1 MNISKEFQEMG
12 IEKLYKKLDDL
23 YISPFTKIRHYDE
36 NGRAN
41 YTPLER
47 NQHPTGLYAAD
58 YLLQS
63 LTNGENRLKS
73 IADKLGCSDRDLSG
87 FIRCLTGQPS
97 HDFLVAYRLR
107 LIDDLL
113 RFTSL
118 PLPDV
123 ARRSGL
129 GTARS
134 LHRFLLRHRGCT
146 PSDRRQQIRKVGDEG
161 RFEL

>member
-1 MNISKEFQEMG
+1 MST
-12 IEKLYKKLDDL
+12 EKRIKILDDL

-36 NGRAN
+36 NGQPIYA
-41 YTPLER
+41 PLER
-47 NQHPTGLYAAD
+47 NLQPTGLYAAD
-58 YLLQS
+58 LLLQS
-63 LTNGENRLKS
+63 LTAGENRLKA
-73 IADKLGCSDRDLSG
+73 IADRLGCSDRDLSG

-97 HDFLVAYRLR
+97 HDFCTAYRLR

-113 RFTSL
+113 RFTAL

-134 LHRFLLRHRGCT
+134 LHRFLLRHLGCT
-146 PSDRRQQIRKVGDEG
+146 PADRRNQIRQVGDEG
-161 RFEL
+161 RFEI

>member
-1 MNISKEFQEMG
+1 MST
-12 IEKLYKKLDDL
+12 EKRYKTLEEL

-36 NGRAN
+36 NGKPV
-41 YTPLER
+41 YSPLER
-47 NQHPTGLYAAD
+47 KLHPTGLYAAD
-58 YLLQS
+58 LLLQS
-63 LTNGENRLKS
+63 LTAGENRLKT
-73 IADKLGCSDRDLSG
+73 IAHALGCSDRDLSG

-97 HDFLVAYRLR
+97 HDFCTAYRQH

-113 RFTSL
+113 RFTAL

-134 LHRFLLRHRGCT
+134 LHRFVLRHHGCT
-146 PSDRRQQIRKVGDEG
+146 PAARRQQIRQVGDEG
-161 RFEL
+161 RFEI